1 MPKVNFCNH
10 DYNFVEIK
18 EELVWDSDDIL
29 NAVEVEVYE
38 CDSCGHCEEVE
49 SDPNMWAVDF
59 FQ

>member
-10 DYNFVEIK
+10 DYNFVETK
-18 EELVWDSDDIL
+18 EEMEFDSDDIL

-38 CDSCGHCEEVE
+38 CDNCGHCEEIEVM
-49 SDPNMWAVDF
+49 SNDWPLDF

>member
-10 DYNFVEIK
+10 EYNFMEIK

-49 SDPNMWAVDF
+49 SDPNEWAVDF

>member
-18 EELVWDSDDIL
+18 EELVWDSNDIL
-29 NAVEVEVYE
+29 DAVEVEVYE
-38 CDSCGHCEEVE
+38 CDSCGHYEEIE
-49 SDPNMWAVDF
+49 TDPNEWAVDF

>member
-10 DYNFVEIK
+10 EYNFVEIK

-49 SDPNMWAVDF
+49 SDPNEWAVDF